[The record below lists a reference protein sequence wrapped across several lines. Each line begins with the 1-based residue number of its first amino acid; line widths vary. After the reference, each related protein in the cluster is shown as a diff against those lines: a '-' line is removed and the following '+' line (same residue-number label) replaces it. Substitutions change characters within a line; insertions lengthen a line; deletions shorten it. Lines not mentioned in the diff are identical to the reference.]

1 MTTDAGAAAAAQ
13 NGDNGAAAAAAAA
26 GGFQPPAWL
35 PGVDADTAKFI
46 TDKTVADLPGLA
58 KGYVEAQRALS
69 QPRPFELPK
78 EGDAEGLK
86 KLHAA
91 LGIPESPDK
100 YDFGESAKG
109 MADDAKKFWA
119 GELHKLGI
127 PNKAAQ
133 GLVGLVAAQA
143 KAHQEAQEQAF
154 NASAAK
160 DVEAKLGEW
169 GDKAEANRDLAT
181 RGIAK
186 VFDLLKMENTV
197 ENRTKIERAF
207 GTKGFLDLGL
217 LLGRQMVEA
226 GFVMQDGQQR
236 GMTKEGAVQRLQAM
250 MNDGEIAKALTDK
263 RHAHHQKYL
272 AEKIALEQIAH
283 T

>member
-1 MTTDAGAAAAAQ
+1 LTTDAGAAGAAQ
-13 NGDNGAAAAAAAA
+13 SGDNGGGAGG

-69 QPRPFELPK
+69 QPRAFEMPK

-91 LGIPESPDK
+91 LGVPEAPDK
-100 YDFGESAKG
+100 YDFGEPGKT
-109 MADDAKKFWA
+109 MHDDARKFWA

-143 KAHQEAQEQAF
+143 KATQEAQEKAYGEA
-154 NASAAK
+154 ASR
-160 DVEAKLGEW
+160 DVEAKLSEW
-169 GDKAEANRDLAT
+169 GDKAEANKDLAS

-186 VFDLLKMENTV
+186 AFEQLKIENNL
-197 ENRTKIERAF
+197 ENRAKLERAL
-207 GTKGFLDLGL
+207 GTRGFLDLGL

-226 GFVMQDGQQR
+226 GFVVQDGQHR
-236 GMTKEGAVQRLQAM
+236 GMTKEGAVQRLNAM
-250 MNDGEIAKALTDK
+250 MVDGEIAKALTDK
-263 RHAHHQKYL
+263 RHAHHQKYVS
-272 AEKIALEQIAH
+272 EKIALENIAH